1 MRIVGLTG
9 SIAMGKSETANMFR
23 RLGVPVLDADAVV
36 HALYARGGEAVP
48 LVEKRFPG
56 TVVEGAV
63 DRRRLAAAALGD
75 DEAMRD
81 LEAIVHPMVRVR
93 EKDFLLEARKAG
105 HRLVLLDIPLLY
117 ETGRDGQMDEVVV
130 VTAPEHVQIER
141 ALRRPGMTREKLSA
155 ILARQLA
162 DSEKRRR
169 AHHTIDTSAGLEHAF
184 EQVRAVVD
192 ALLERKGRL
201 KR

>member
-9 SIAMGKSETANMFR
+9 SIAMGKSETASMFR

-36 HALYARGGEAVP
+36 HALYAKGGEAVP
-48 LVEKRFPG
+48 LVERRFPG

-63 DRRRLAAAALGD
+63 DRQRLAAAVLGD
-75 DEAMRD
+75 DGAMRD
-81 LEAIVHPMVRVR
+81 LEALVHPLVRSR
-93 EKDFLLEARKAG
+93 EKEFLLEARKAG

-130 VTAPEHVQIER
+130 ATAPEHVQIER

-155 ILARQLA
+155 ILSRQLA
-162 DSEKRRR
+162 DSEKRQR
-169 AHHTIDTSAGLEHAF
+169 AGHTIDTSTGFEHAF

-192 ALLERKGRL
+192 ALVKRKDA
-201 KR
+201 